1 MTDEFKAI
9 PIHEYIKQ
17 ALDERVERLK
27 NGIQTSEYT
36 LIFEPSTLT
45 IQIRLNDNPNIYSE
59 VDLVRCVDANS
70 LLAQICHLHSKRWGT
85 DNGVIHAFLTIF
97 DDVLAVTFINHPK
110 RRLFSA
116 EDIAHGVTLN
126 WVTKTATVP
135 NP

>member
-1 MTDEFKAI
+1 MTDEFKVI

-36 LIFEPSTLT
+36 LVFEPSTLT
-45 IQIRLNDNPNIYSE
+45 IQIRLNDNPNIYRE
-59 VDLVRCVDANS
+59 VDLERCFDATS
-70 LLAQICHLHSKRWGT
+70 LLAQICRLHCKNWGA
-85 DNGVIHAFLTIF
+85 DNGVIHAFLSLF

-126 WVTKTATVP
+126 WATKTAKFP
-135 NP
+135 